1 MSNTELENAK
11 VSDAQPG
18 SEGPPNRAATRSA
31 PTAKSR
37 QSKRSSTR
45 PRAKSRD
52 ASRSKKPPRAAQ
64 AGTKQDLV
72 IQMLGRQSG
81 VSIEDIVAKTDWQPH
96 SVRGFFSG
104 VVRKKLGLPL
114 TSEVGKDGARRYH
127 IAPSASSKA

>member
-1 MSNTELENAK
+1 MSDTEIENAK

-18 SEGPPNRAATRSA
+18 PKDRQTERRSLNA
-31 PTAKSR
+31 KAKSR

-52 ASRSKKPPRAAQ
+52 ASRSKKQGQAAK
-64 AGTKQDLV
+64 GSTKQDLV

-81 VSIEDIVAKTDWQPH
+81 VSIEQIVAKTDWQPH

-114 TSEVGKDGARRYH
+114 ASEVGKDGVRRYH
-127 IAPSASSKA
+127 IAPSASSKT

>member
-1 MSNTELENAK
+1 MSNTELENAA
-11 VSDAQPG
+11 VSDVQPG
-18 SEGPPNRAATRSA
+18 SKNRRTERRSA
-31 PTAKSR
+31 SAAAKSR
-37 QSKRSSTR
+37 QPKRSSKR

-52 ASRSKKPPRAAQ
+52 ASRSKKQGQAAQ

-127 IAPSASSKA
+127 IAPSASSKT

>member
-1 MSNTELENAK
+1 MSNTELENAA
-11 VSDAQPG
+11 VSDVQPG
-18 SEGPPNRAATRSA
+18 SKDRQTVRRPFSAA
-31 PTAKSR
+31 AKAR

-45 PRAKSRD
+45 PRAKSQD
-52 ASRSKKPPRAAQ
+52 ASRSKKQGQAAK
-64 AGTKQDLV
+64 GSTKQDLV
-72 IQMLGRQSG
+72 IQMLGRQTG

-127 IAPSASSKA
+127 IAPSASSKT

>member
-11 VSDAQPG
+11 VGEAQPG
-18 SEGPPNRAATRSA
+18 PKDRQTERRSA
-31 PTAKSR
+31 SATAKSR
-37 QSKRSSTR
+37 QPKRSSKPPHR
-45 PRAKSRD
+45 KSRD
-52 ASRSKKPPRAAQ
+52 ASGSKKPPREAQ

-81 VSIEDIVAKTDWQPH
+81 VSIEDIVARTDWQPH

-127 IAPSASSKA
+127 IAPSASAKA